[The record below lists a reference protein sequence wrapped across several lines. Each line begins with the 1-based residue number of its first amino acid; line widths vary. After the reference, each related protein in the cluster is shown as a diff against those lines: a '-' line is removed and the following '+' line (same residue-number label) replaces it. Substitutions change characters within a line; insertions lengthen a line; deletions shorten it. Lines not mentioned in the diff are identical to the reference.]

1 MNEPIKNSL
10 SNIEKRLEELTAI
23 VTKRQENI
31 FNKVIIDNDEFQRLF
46 KISPNTADN
55 WRKQGLIAFSQ
66 INNKIVYKIED
77 INLMLDKHYR
87 SFKK

>member
-10 SNIEKRLEELTAI
+10 NNIEKRLEDLTAI
-23 VTKRQENI
+23 VTKRQESI
-31 FNKVIIDNDEFQRLF
+31 FSKVIIDNDEFQRLF

-87 SFKK
+87 PFKK

>member
-10 SNIEKRLEELTAI
+10 NNIEKRLEELTAI
-23 VTKRQENI
+23 VIKKQESI
-31 FNKVIIDNDEFQRLF
+31 FSKVIIDNDEFQRLF

-55 WRKQGLIAFSQ
+55 WRKQGIIAFSQ

-87 SFKK
+87 PFKK

>member
-1 MNEPIKNSL
+1 MNEPFKNTL
-10 SNIEKRLEELTAI
+10 NNIEKSLEEITAI
-23 VTKRQENI
+23 VTKRQESI

-55 WRKQGLIAFSQ
+55 WRKQGLIAYSQ
-66 INNKIVYKIED
+66 INNKIVYKIDD

-87 SFKK
+87 PFKK